1 MNMHLMFE
9 VVRASSDVAPC
20 ISVYL
25 GALQTLSAI
34 DYNQSLIRGG
44 EVDSSHWK
52 DKCESWHDVSC
63 CTLHILT

>member
-44 EVDSSHWK
+44 EVDSSH
-52 DKCESWHDVSC
+52 
-63 CTLHILT
+63 